1 MSRRSSF
8 ISEHQD
14 IQQWEGEEMTT
25 FDMHNAVDNAF
36 NPKMDVYAIYLRK
49 SRADV
54 EAEKLGEGETLARH
68 KKILTELAARKGLY
82 IGKIY
87 QEIVSGETIE
97 ARPEIQK
104 LIADCYKGKYKGILI
119 VEVTRLSRGN
129 QGDAQK
135 IIDCLKYSN
144 RNNGVLVITPT
155 KTYDVAHSQ
164 EDEEYMEF
172 ELFMSRREYKMIQ
185 KRMDRGRKQAV
196 VEGNFM
202 GSYRPYGYDILKT
215 KTGRTLIPNDDE
227 APIVKMI
234 YEWTIKENLTAWKIA
249 QRLTAM
255 GVPTYYGDKEWSK
268 ETVKTILTN
277 PTYMGKVRWNDR
289 MTVKTMVDGELKASR
304 PRSNHSDHFM
314 LYDGKH
320 LKHALVDE
328 ETFKAASSRFHS
340 DKTKSNLKL
349 VNPLAGLLYC
359 KKCGKTLAYQS
370 YKHKKNGTMDRYNHR
385 QSANGCK
392 VKSAVAEDVIKAVT
406 HALKLYIEDFE
417 VKVNN
422 MPEVDENSINGQLEA
437 LQKEIRKTERKLAK
451 LFDAWEDDEITDN
464 EFVQRKAIHN
474 QKIENIKKQMEELE
488 YSIPEREEYEDKIM
502 LLSEALA
509 ALTDESLDADIK
521 NEYLKRII
529 ARIEFSRE
537 NNTEFILDIDLR

>member
-1 MSRRSSF
+1 
-8 ISEHQD
+8 
-14 IQQWEGEEMTT
+14 MTT
-25 FDMHNAVDNAF
+25 FDMNNAVNNAF
-36 NPKMDVYAIYLRK
+36 GMDVYAIYLRK

-68 KKILTELAARKGLY
+68 RKILTELAARKGLY

-87 QEIVSGETIE
+87 EEIVSGETIE

-135 IIDCLKYSN
+135 IIDCLKYAN

-215 KTGRTLIPNDDE
+215 KTGRTLIPNEDE

-234 YEWTIKENLTAWKIA
+234 YEWTVKDNLSPFKIA
-249 QRLTAM
+249 ERLTNM
-255 GVPTYYGDKEWSK
+255 GVPTYYGEKDWSK

-328 ETFKAASSRFHS
+328 ETYKAASSRFHS
-340 DKTKSNLKL
+340 DRTKSNLKL
-349 VNPLAGLLYC
+349 VNPLAGLLFC
-359 KKCGKTLAYQS
+359 KKCGKSMGYQS

-385 QSANGCK
+385 QSSNGCK
-392 VKSAVAEDVIKAVT
+392 VKSAVADDVIKAVT

-417 VKVNN
+417 VKIDN
-422 MPEVDENSINGQLEA
+422 MPDVDENSINGQLEA
-437 LQKEIRKTERKLAK
+437 LQKEIRKSERKLAK
-451 LFDAWEDDEITDN
+451 LFDAWEDEDITDN
-464 EFVQRKAIHN
+464 EFVQRKAVHN
-474 QKIENIKKQMEELE
+474 QKIANIKKQMEELE
-488 YSIPEREEYEDKIM
+488 YSIPEKEEYEDKII
-502 LLSEALA
+502 LLSEALVA
-509 ALTDESLDADIK
+509 ITDESLDADIK
-521 NEYLKRII
+521 NEYLKRIL

-537 NNTEFILDIDLR
+537 NNSEFILDIDLH

>member
-1 MSRRSSF
+1 
-8 ISEHQD
+8 
-14 IQQWEGEEMTT
+14 MTT
-25 FDMHNAVDNAF
+25 FDMNNAVDNAF
-36 NPKMDVYAIYLRK
+36 GMDVYAIYLRK

-68 KKILTELAARKGLY
+68 RKILTELAARKGLY

-87 QEIVSGETIE
+87 EEIVSGETIE

-104 LIADCYKGKYKGILI
+104 LIEDCYKGKYRGILI

-135 IIDCLKYSN
+135 ILDCLKYSN

-215 KTGRTLIPNDDE
+215 KTGRTLIPNEDE

-234 YEWTIKENLTAWKIA
+234 YEWTVNDNLSPFKIA
-249 QRLTAM
+249 ERLTNM
-255 GVPTYYGDKEWSK
+255 GVPTYYGEKDWSK

-277 PTYMGKVRWNDR
+277 QTYMGKVRWNDR
-289 MTVKTMVDGELKASR
+289 MTVKTMVDGELKATR

-320 LKHALVDE
+320 MKHALVDE
-328 ETFKAASSRFHS
+328 ETFKAASSRFHN
-340 DKTKSNLKL
+340 DRTRSNLKL
-349 VNPLAGLLYC
+349 VNPLAGLLFC
-359 KKCGKTLAYQS
+359 KKCGKSMGYQS
-370 YKHKKNGTMDRYNHR
+370 YRHKKNGPMDRYNHR

-392 VKSAVAEDVIKAVT
+392 VKSAVAEDVIKAVI

-417 VKVNN
+417 FKLDNT
-422 MPEVDENSINGQLEA
+422 PDVDENSINTQLEA
-437 LQKEIRKTERKLAK
+437 LQKEIRKSERKLAK
-451 LFDAWEDDEITDN
+451 LFDSWEDEKITDN
-464 EFVQRKAIHN
+464 EFVQRKAVHN
-474 QKIENIKKQMEELE
+474 QKIENIKRQMEELE
-488 YSIPEREEYEDKIM
+488 YSIPEREEYEDKII
-502 LLSEALA
+502 LLSEALVA
-509 ALTDESLDADIK
+509 ITDESLDADIK

-529 ARIEFSRE
+529 DRIEFSRE
-537 NNTEFILDIDLR
+537 NNSEFILDIDLC

>member
-1 MSRRSSF
+1 
-8 ISEHQD
+8 
-14 IQQWEGEEMTT
+14 MTT
-25 FDMHNAVDNAF
+25 FEMNNTVDNAF
-36 NPKMDVYAIYLRK
+36 NMDVYAIYLRK

-68 KKILTELAARKGLY
+68 RKILTELAARKGLY

-104 LIADCYKGKYKGILI
+104 LIEDCYKGKYKGILI

-135 IIDCLKYSN
+135 IIDCLKYAN

-215 KTGRTLIPNDDE
+215 KTGRTLIPNEDE

-234 YEWTIKENLTAWKIA
+234 YEWTLKDNLSPFKIA
-249 QRLTAM
+249 ERLTNM
-255 GVPTYYGDKEWSK
+255 GVPTYYGDKDWSK

-289 MTVKTMVDGELKASR
+289 MTVKIMVNGELKASR

-340 DKTKSNLKL
+340 DRTKSNLKL
-349 VNPLAGLLYC
+349 VNPLAGLLFC
-359 KKCGKTLAYQS
+359 KKCGKSMGYQS
-370 YKHKKNGTMDRYNHR
+370 YKHKKNGPMDRYNHR

-392 VKSAVAEDVIKAVT
+392 VKSAVAEDVIKAVV

-417 VKVNN
+417 IKLDST
-422 MPEVDENSINGQLEA
+422 PEVDENSINGQLDI
-437 LQKEIRKTERKLAK
+437 LQKEIRKIERKLAK
-451 LFDAWEDDEITDN
+451 LFDSWEDEKITDN

-474 QKIENIKKQMEELE
+474 KKIENIKKQMEELE

-502 LLSEALA
+502 LLSEALVA
-509 ALTDESLDADIK
+509 ITDESLDADIK

-529 ARIEFSRE
+529 DRIEFSRE
-537 NNTEFILDIDLR
+537 NNSEFILDIDLH